1 MDTQDEF
8 DSGQLEQE
16 SFLTRLTSIPLIQDS
31 LTGAHQMAQC
41 YPGGQKVLDYAHH
54 MLSLSQPYLS
64 SHDHQLLVR
73 ANDLGNKS
81 LELIERQFPMIH
93 QPTDELVGY
102 IQISIFQK
110 NRPDHLQG
118 MDRLMKRVNDVSL
131 SVSNTTAYQLSAT
144 VDQERQI
151 KHMIQK
157 QVHSESFKA
166 IFGSAVQT
174 MYNLTQ
180 TEFDKFHQELLK
192 PNMSHMERIRNILV
206 LSQTDIL
213 MPLYQKS
220 VSSL

>member
-1 MDTQDEF
+1 
-8 DSGQLEQE
+8 
-16 SFLTRLTSIPLIQDS
+16 
-31 LTGAHQMAQC
+31 MAQC

-93 QPTDELVGY
+93 QPTDEL
-102 IQISIFQK
+102 
-110 NRPDHLQG
+110 DHLQG
-118 MDRLMKRVNDVSL
+118 MDRLMKRVNDVPL

-220 VSSL
+220 VPSL